1 MSAAL
6 SSHRDIPETLRPR
19 LQWQWKCVTLYV
31 CVSAEA
37 GKIALNYIR
46 QDALGDSSHEEA
58 GLETVV
64 GDDGQVSW
72 KGDDGIKNL
81 FKKRGVV
88 FV

>member
-1 MSAAL
+1 M
-6 SSHRDIPETLRPR
+6 
-19 LQWQWKCVTLYV
+19 
-31 CVSAEA
+31 SAEA

-72 KGDDGIKNL
+72 KSDDGITFL
-81 FKKRGVV
+81 FFKKGASHCLTHA
-88 FV
+88 

>member
-1 MSAAL
+1 M
-6 SSHRDIPETLRPR
+6 
-19 LQWQWKCVTLYV
+19 
-31 CVSAEA
+31 SAEA

-72 KGDDGIKNL
+72 KSEVMWGFMSSDVGLEK
-81 FKKRGVV
+81 
-88 FV
+88 